1 MSQLPN
7 WGYKTLKITRHIF
20 RHPCK
25 YLILILRIVQLSKDK
40 IIGQSTFGM
49 KETEGD
55 EFEELQ
61 IVDASKAVN
70 KVLRNLN
77 NKNEVDLLHVNCEV
91 KDISKIS
98 KQSLPL
104 IQTNKESLI

>member
-1 MSQLPN
+1 
-7 WGYKTLKITRHIF
+7 
-20 RHPCK
+20 
-25 YLILILRIVQLSKDK
+25 
-40 IIGQSTFGM
+40 M